1 MAVGL
6 NRVIFEARLAEQ
18 QQKTPHGVQT
28 LLALGGDM
36 LGPAEDPGKDGGDG
50 GRWRGAPKISRRELE
65 AERVIFKKE
74 AG

>member
-6 NRVIFEARLAEQ
+6 DRVIFEASLAEQ

-36 LGPAEDPGKDGGDG
+36 LGPAEDPGKYGGDG
-50 GRWRGAPKISRRELE
+50 GRWRSASNISRRE